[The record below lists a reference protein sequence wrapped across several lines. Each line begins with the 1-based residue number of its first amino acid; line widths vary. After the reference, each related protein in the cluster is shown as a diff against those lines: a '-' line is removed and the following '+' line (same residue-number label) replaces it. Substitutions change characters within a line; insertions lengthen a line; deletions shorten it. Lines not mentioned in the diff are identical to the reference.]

1 MTSFAR
7 ILSWALTLWLLAVPL
22 PAAAEG
28 RMLRVDSRPGVS
40 VALYWAPVDGARATV
55 LLFPGGGGGFGRVE
69 NGLPSSTNFLV
80 RSIPHFRAQGLNVA
94 VFGKPS
100 DMPELDVA
108 ERTSAAHLTDVRA
121 AVEAV
126 GERSSV
132 PLWLV
137 GTSRGTVSV
146 TAAAIGLP
154 PGSIRGVVLTASLV
168 NMNRPG
174 ALMQQD
180 LSALRVPVLV
190 VHHARDACGLCR
202 PADVPWL
209 LRGLTHAPVKKLLM
223 LDGGADP
230 RGPVCDA
237 LHWHGFVGMEQETVE
252 AIAAW
257 IARPVN

>member
-7 ILSWALTLWLLAVPL
+7 SAFCALALWLLAMPR
-22 PAAAEG
+22 PALAQASV
-28 RMLRVDSRPGVS
+28 LRLETRPGVTL
-40 VALYWAPVDGARATV
+40 ALYWAPVDAARATV
-55 LLFPGGGGGFGRVE
+55 LLFPGGGGGFGRIE
-69 NGLPSSTNFLV
+69 NGLPSSANFLV
-80 RSIPHFRAQGLNVA
+80 RSITHFRAQGLNVA
-94 VFGKPS
+94 VFGKPT

-108 ERTSAAHLTDVRA
+108 ERTSAAHLADVRA
-121 AVEAV
+121 AVDAV
-126 GERSSV
+126 RERSSA

-154 PGSIRGVVLTASLV
+154 PASVRGVVLTASLV

-180 LSALRVPVLV
+180 LAALRLPVLV

-209 LRGLTHAPVKKLLM
+209 LRGLTNAPVKKLLM

-237 LHWHGFVGMEQETVE
+237 LHWHGFIGMEQETVE

-257 IARPVN
+257 IAQPVN